1 MKSRT
6 IAWVLLIYLLL
17 STIPF
22 AYVLFYKL
30 QGSDT
35 DGGLGAALFFFA
47 RF

>member
-6 IAWVLLIYLLL
+6 IAWVLSIYVLL

-22 AYVLFYKL
+22 AYVLFYTPE
-30 QGSDT
+30 GSNS
-35 DGGLGAALFFFA
+35 DGGLGAALFFA